1 MANWIGTILTN
12 KGKTLQ
18 GKVEAGKCKLELTK
32 MKIGSGI
39 LENGRDLEGLIE
51 LIHSEQEIGLS
62 EIETMDTGECV
73 VHATLSNINVK
84 TGFYARELGLY
95 ATDPDEGEIL
105 YAITTDGNPDYIQAY
120 GGTTTIS
127 YDIALTIIVDN
138 ATHTVATIDPEG
150 LVTEAKLQRHD
161 ADTAAHTALA
171 TTIDDNLVP
180 TSDTNTI
187 RNLVSNLANRIK
199 AATGAGG
206 WKEAPAATLASL
218 STMIANLATGAD
230 VTWDG
235 KKFTNHRLG
244 ITGLMDQN
252 GYICFGPNC
261 GSLIIQWVT
270 ENKTIGNDEGTYVM
284 LPLTFPTKCVTALLS
299 DTYGRLSN
307 SSAMANQTEGAKVNT
322 VTINSVQII
331 SYWSGGLDTAVTVLA
346 IGY

>member
-299 DTYGRLSN
+299 DTYGRLSS
-307 SSAMANQTEGAKVNT
+307 SSAMANQTEGAKINA

-331 SYWSGGLDTAVTVLA
+331 SYWSGGLNTAVTVLA